1 MKDAPTYKKA
11 LEEIETIVEEIE
23 NETVDVDVLS
33 EKVKRAAYL
42 IKHCR
47 EKLRK
52 TDDEIRKVLEDF
64 EEEDKEATRDD

>member
-11 LEEIETIVEEIE
+11 LEEIEAIVEEIE